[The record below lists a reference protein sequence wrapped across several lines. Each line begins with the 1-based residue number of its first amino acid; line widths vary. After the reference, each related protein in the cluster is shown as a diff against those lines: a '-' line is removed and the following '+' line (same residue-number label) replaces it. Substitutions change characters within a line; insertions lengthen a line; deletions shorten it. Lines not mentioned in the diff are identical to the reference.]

1 VLRHVR
7 DVQPRG
13 GADAHHQARRTRL
26 GDGAELSLRDAVQ
39 PRESFEQEEGRFAAR
54 AERPISILKTRLLIV
69 ALLLAAAACANE
81 LCLRVEQAPEYAPHS
96 GAKVSIFGVFHDGR
110 MEEQ

>member
-1 VLRHVR
+1 YA
-7 DVQPRG
+7 G
-13 GADAHHQARRTRL
+13 HQARRYRL

-69 ALLLAAAACANE
+69 ATCSALVMCANE
-81 LCLRVEQAPEYAPHS
+81 LGLRVEQAPEYTAQR

-110 MEEQ
+110 MEEQAWLPLEP